1 MKFLVLDLLPM
12 NKMIK
17 KKYKAFSILEM
28 LVTMAIFAILIVM
41 LLNSLLLNIKLSTK
55 INIRSTVR
63 SNIDELVTQIERDIR
78 NADSIDPKTCRGNS
92 CIINIEGVNYVWEKI
107 DGDSYITRKIKNAPF
122 QNEVFNSS
130 PNIYIKKISFNV
142 LSSDQDIEGGYRF
155 VNVIVTLE
163 AESNAAQLGCEKD
176 QNNNGCSNADVGDT
190 QWVENQ
196 VRHFSVST
204 RNYLIN

>member
-1 MKFLVLDLLPM
+1 MKFLVLDLLPL

-17 KKYKAFSILEM
+17 TKFKAFSILEM

-41 LLNSLLLNIKLSTK
+41 LLNSLLLNIRLSTK

-78 NADSIDPKTCRGNS
+78 NADSIDPSTCTRNS
-92 CIINIEGVNYVWEKI
+92 CVISIEGVEYIWEI
-107 DGDSYITRKIKNAPF
+107 VANSSVHRKINSNVPGVD
-122 QNEVFNSS
+122 EVFNSS
-130 PNIYIKKISFNV
+130 PNIYIKSLNFDV
-142 LSSDQDIEGGYRF
+142 LSSDTDSEGNYRF

-163 AESNAAQLGCEKD
+163 AESNALQLGCEKD
-176 QNNNGCSNADVGDT
+176 LTNNGCSNTEVGDD